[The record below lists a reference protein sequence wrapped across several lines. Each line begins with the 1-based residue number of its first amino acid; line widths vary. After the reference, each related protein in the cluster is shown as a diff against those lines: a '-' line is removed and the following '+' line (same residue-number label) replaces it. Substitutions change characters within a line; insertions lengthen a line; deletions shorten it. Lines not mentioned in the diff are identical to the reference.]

1 MRKLLVVLLMLLC
14 MTGMALTEEAEVFTE
29 GDFTYVLT
37 DEGAVIADYL
47 CPAPIPEVIE
57 VPAVIGGNPVVGFDF
72 VFSGNLAGD
81 VRQVILSEGITT
93 VGDAFVECH
102 DIDEIVLPAS
112 LADIPEDSF
121 HWEHA
126 EIVLHPDNPHFTNED
141 GFLIDTR
148 TNTLLYTAPS
158 AADKPLPEVSRLG
171 DNGLENWH
179 AGEHVDLPDTL
190 TSIGAGVFY
199 DCVDV
204 TGVTIPAGVTEIG
217 AGAFN
222 CTSLTS
228 IDLPDGLTSIP
239 DLMLSCNDITEIAI
253 PESVKYIGSWAFYL
267 CPLTRVE
274 IPATCTFV
282 AWDAFDPEVEL
293 VFHGYGQLETYFEYV
308 ERTGDDSL
316 LEEYTLDLFE
326 YELTDEGAV
335 ITNWNYNGY
344 GDGVPR
350 FITLP
355 SELGEQPVIGI
366 ANNALNTYEMD
377 SEHSFTLVIPEG
389 VKWLSD
395 DAFWC
400 CHNADAIYFPASLT
414 NIPEGCFDHV
424 HAEFIVAEGNPRYEM
439 RDGFLIDKQR
449 DAIVYTTPQCADKPI
464 PAVRRIGSSSMEN
477 WGTEWEQDVVIPEGV
492 EEIGSFA
499 FYDWI
504 LGHVT
509 LPESLR
515 VIETEA
521 FCVVITE
528 PVVIPASV
536 ELVQRGAFF
545 YDETSVIVTSDST
558 HFETSEEYEAR
569 VGYLW
574 WGDDE

>member
-1 MRKLLVVLLMLLC
+1 MRKLLFILLTLLC
-14 MTGMALTEEAEVFTE
+14 IGVAATAEVVFTE
-29 GDFTYVLT
+29 GDFAYVLT
-37 DEGAVIADYL
+37 DAGAVITEYYRTEISPDVL
-47 CPAPIPEVIE
+47 VIPAELG
-57 VPAVIGGNPVVGFDF
+57 AQPVVGIAEGAFTVLMSEITF
-72 VFSGNLAGD
+72 AGD
-81 VRQVILSEGITT
+81 
-93 VGDAFVECH
+93 
-102 DIDEIVLPAS
+102 
-112 LADIPEDSF
+112 IP
-121 HWEHA
+121 H
-126 EIVLHPDNPHFTNED
+126 LTNAD

-148 TNTLLYTAPS
+148 TDTLLYTAPS
-158 AADKPLPEVSRLG
+158 SRGKELPAVRRLGKYSLINWAEWDTEVVIPEGVEEIGKAAFYDIGLASLTLPESLRLIETDAFYSFGVEG
-171 DNGLENWH
+171 DEVIL
-179 AGEHVDLPDTL
+179 
-190 TSIGAGVFY
+190 
-199 DCVDV
+199 
-204 TGVTIPAGVTEIG
+204 PAGVKEVQF
-217 AGAFN
+217 GAFGIAYVDADP
-222 CTSLTS
+222 TGRTYWHLT
-228 IDLPDGLTSIP
+228 
-239 DLMLSCNDITEIAI
+239 IT
-253 PESVKYIGSWAFYL
+253 PTNRWA
-267 CPLTRVE
+267 TR
-274 IPATCTFV
+274 F
-282 AWDAFDPEVEL
+282 
-293 VFHGYGQLETYFEYV
+293 ETYFEYA
-308 ERTGDDSL
+308 ERTGDDWDMAD
-316 LEEYTLDLFE
+316 YTRELYE
-326 YELTDEGAV
+326 YEATPEGLV
-335 ITNWNYNGY
+335 ITNWNHNGY
-344 GDGVPR
+344 GDAVPEVV
-350 FITLP
+350 TLP
-355 SELGEQPVIGI
+355 AKLDGQPVVGI
-366 ANNALNTYEMD
+366 ANNALNTYEMYY
-377 SEHSFTLVIPEG
+377 EHSFTLVIPEG

-395 DAFWC
+395 DVFWC
-400 CHNADAIYFPASLT
+400 CHNADVIYFPASLT
-414 NIPEGCFDHV
+414 EIPEGCFDHV